1 MKIRIK
7 LFFITGVVFLSV
19 IIISS
24 ISVWTMN
31 ETTRLRNTIERGV
44 ELTAQARNLHSLM
57 KDLMFDIF
65 TPQTYRLLKDIIHTP
80 RFNTTL
86 REFNEAVVDFKDDYY
101 VFMESPRVKNLLRDE
116 ELMDAYEVAKIM
128 SVKAFQKIEAF
139 QGSLDH
145 LVESGVLGEETIYE
159 QLQTDQDPS
168 IPIFFDEVRV
178 TSYYLTNS
186 FESFLRHFIRSLQA
200 ESSII
205 RRQILALFWILTVI
219 IGFLT
224 VILSLLF
231 SGKISKRIKIV
242 ESALRKISMGDFSA
256 QLNIRTKDEFGLLST
271 NFNSFIKD
279 LKWNVDSVLNLMR
292 DVGNSIT
299 EQLNLYKIMELI
311 VESAVM
317 DTNADG
323 AAILMADDR
332 NKLKVHKTAG
342 TFPYSEG
349 LLIAE
354 RVEHTASEQVGA
366 VYLLEKVLVEGKT
379 LFIRNTEEHGQ
390 TPLLAPEDRQRFHS
404 ILGIPLL
411 VSKQVLGALC
421 IVTTEQNSF
430 LTDLDYTNFNTFAD
444 YAALIIDNFFKYKE
458 LLEKREAEYQALQSQ
473 IHPHFLYNVLN
484 GLVGLNRLGD
494 KKSLENAIFALKGM
508 LRYTLEQNGWTTIAE
523 EFQFLTKYCD
533 LQKIRFQERL
543 AVGIHYDEDVA
554 NFKIPKL
561 LLQPLVEN
569 AIIHGIEPLDRPGRL
584 DVSARL
590 IGNNN
595 SSALGI
601 YIVDNGTG
609 FLQEAGENRKHIGLS
624 NVQERLLI
632 AFPKA
637 SLDIQSRIGLGTKVG
652 IEIDRE
658 EVGP

>member
-101 VFMESPRVKNLLRDE
+101 AFMESPRVKNLLRDE

-168 IPIFFDEVRV
+168 IPIFFDEVRD

-231 SGKISKRIKIV
+231 SGKIS
-242 ESALRKISMGDFSA
+242 
-256 QLNIRTKDEFGLLST
+256 
-271 NFNSFIKD
+271 
-279 LKWNVDSVLNLMR
+279 
-292 DVGNSIT
+292 
-299 EQLNLYKIMELI
+299 
-311 VESAVM
+311 
-317 DTNADG
+317 
-323 AAILMADDR
+323 
-332 NKLKVHKTAG
+332 
-342 TFPYSEG
+342 
-349 LLIAE
+349 
-354 RVEHTASEQVGA
+354 
-366 VYLLEKVLVEGKT
+366 
-379 LFIRNTEEHGQ
+379 
-390 TPLLAPEDRQRFHS
+390 
-404 ILGIPLL
+404 
-411 VSKQVLGALC
+411 
-421 IVTTEQNSF
+421 
-430 LTDLDYTNFNTFAD
+430 
-444 YAALIIDNFFKYKE
+444 
-458 LLEKREAEYQALQSQ
+458 
-473 IHPHFLYNVLN
+473 
-484 GLVGLNRLGD
+484 
-494 KKSLENAIFALKGM
+494 
-508 LRYTLEQNGWTTIAE
+508 
-523 EFQFLTKYCD
+523 
-533 LQKIRFQERL
+533 
-543 AVGIHYDEDVA
+543 
-554 NFKIPKL
+554 
-561 LLQPLVEN
+561 
-569 AIIHGIEPLDRPGRL
+569 
-584 DVSARL
+584 
-590 IGNNN
+590 
-595 SSALGI
+595 
-601 YIVDNGTG
+601 
-609 FLQEAGENRKHIGLS
+609 
-624 NVQERLLI
+624 
-632 AFPKA
+632 
-637 SLDIQSRIGLGTKVG
+637 
-652 IEIDRE
+652 
-658 EVGP
+658 